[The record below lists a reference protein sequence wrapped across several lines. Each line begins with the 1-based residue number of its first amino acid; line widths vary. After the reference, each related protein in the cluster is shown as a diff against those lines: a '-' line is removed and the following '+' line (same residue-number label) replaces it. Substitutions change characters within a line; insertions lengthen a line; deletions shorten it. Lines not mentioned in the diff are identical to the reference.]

1 MAKTTNNR
9 PFDYA
14 KPSLTAL
21 WVGQQPNR
29 TVFWC
34 SQYLENHLAKRTAT
48 TSFAAIDLNP
58 ELSTPLY
65 RQLYD
70 KLRDAILTRQLM
82 GGTRLPSTRVLAA
95 ELNISRNTVM
105 TAFEQL
111 LAEGYLTGKV
121 GAGTYVAHV
130 LPEDLLY
137 ANGYAA
143 KIVTHTPT
151 AKGRRLSE
159 RSTAFLNARLTTA
172 SNLEAPIPFRPGTPA
187 YAEFPFEIW
196 ARLTQQQLQ
205 NPGPN
210 LLGYAEPA
218 GYQPLREAIAG
229 YLWALR
235 GVRCEAAQVIIVAG
249 SQQALDLA
257 ARVLLDSGDTACI
270 EDPGYLGA
278 RNALQ
283 SAGAHLWPVSVD
295 NDGLD
300 VASLN
305 DVPPNTRLVYVSP
318 SHQYPLGVTM
328 SLARRLALLEW
339 ANQQGAWILEDDYD
353 SEYRY
358 SSRPLAALQGLD
370 GEGRVIYIGTFSKVL
385 FPALRLGY
393 MVVPADL
400 APVFVAARAVTDRHS
415 PTLEQAIV
423 SDFIAEGHFARHIRK
438 MRMLYAERQ
447 AVLVAAAQ
455 SELTGLLEVKP
466 AQAGMHIVGWLPP
479 HITDTAAS
487 QRAAALGVEVPAL
500 SAYALKPYPRGGLLL
515 GYAGYNQ
522 AQIVAGISQLKAA
535 LQTFKYYN
543 SS

>member
-1 MAKTTNNR
+1 MT
-9 PFDYA
+9 
-14 KPSLTAL
+14 
-21 WVGQQPNR
+21 
-29 TVFWC
+29 
-34 SQYLENHLAKRTAT
+34 KRTPT
-48 TSFAAIDLNP
+48 TPFAAIDLNP
-58 ELSTPLY
+58 GLATPLY

-70 KLRDAILTRQLM
+70 KLRAAILTRQLM
-82 GGTRLPSTRVLAA
+82 GGTRLPSTRVLAI

-111 LAEGYLTGKV
+111 LAEGYLNGKV
-121 GAGTYVAHV
+121 GAGTYVARV
-130 LPEDLLY
+130 LPEDLHY
-137 ANGYAA
+137 ANGYAGHV
-143 KIVTHTPT
+143 VTNHPS
-151 AKGRRLSE
+151 AKGRQLSQ
-159 RSTAFLNARLTTA
+159 RSTAFLKARLTTA
-172 SNLEAPIPFRPGTPA
+172 TSLETPVPFRPGTPA
-187 YAEFPFEIW
+187 FAEFPFEIW
-196 ARLTQQQLQ
+196 ARLTQQHLQ
-205 NPGPN
+205 NPGSN

-229 YLWALR
+229 YLWAMR
-235 GVRCEAAQVIIVAG
+235 GVRCEAGQVIIVAG

-257 ARVLLDSGDTACI
+257 ARVLLDPGDTACI

-295 NDGLD
+295 NDGLE
-300 VASLN
+300 VACLS
-305 DVPPNTRLVYVSP
+305 DAPPDSRLVYVSP

-370 GEGRVIYIGTFSKVL
+370 SEGRVIYIGTFSKVL

-393 MVVPADL
+393 MVVPTDL
-400 APVFVAARAVTDRHS
+400 VPIFVAARAVTDRHS
-415 PTLEQAIV
+415 PTLEQAVV

-447 AVLVAAAQ
+447 ALLVGAAQ
-455 SELTGLLEVKP
+455 SELAGLLEVPP
-466 AQAGMHIVGWLPP
+466 AQAGMHLVGWLPP
-479 HITDTAAS
+479 HISDMAAS

-500 SAYALKPYPRGGLLL
+500 SAYTLKPYPRGGLLL

-522 AQIVAGISQLKAA
+522 SQITTGISQLKAA
-535 LQTFKYYN
+535 LQTFKAGP
-543 SS
+543 